1 MTSHPPEAK
10 AGTGAWPGT
19 PILQLRDATVEID
32 RARLVGGVSIDL
44 MPGTVTG
51 LIGANGAGKS
61 TLLKVL
67 ARQQPMSSGD
77 CQLKGREIASFGS
90 REFSRHVGY
99 LPQSIPP
106 TQGLT
111 VEEIIR
117 MGRFPWHGVLG
128 PFTEKDA
135 RAVAD
140 ALRMTGMERFAGRFT
155 DTLSGGERQRCWI
168 AMLLAQEAGVLLL
181 DEPVSA
187 LDLRYQTE
195 TMELIRRISRT
206 RKISILV
213 ILHDINLA
221 ARFCDEVIALKRG
234 ERVWMGRAAELLDA
248 ETLEAIYD
256 TPMIIVSRPGT
267 NERFAFATLGT

>member
-1 MTSHPPEAK
+1 MTSHPAKAK
-10 AGTGAWPGT
+10 AGTGDHPGA

-32 RARLVGGVSIDL
+32 RARLVDGVSLDL
-44 MPGTVTG
+44 VPGTVTG
-51 LIGANGAGKS
+51 LVGANGAGKS

-67 ARQQPMSSGD
+67 ARQQPLSSGD

-90 REFSRHVGY
+90 REFSRHIGY

-111 VEEIIR
+111 VEEIVR
-117 MGRFPWHGVLG
+117 MGRFPWHGALG
-128 PFTEKDA
+128 PFTEKDV
-135 RAVAD
+135 RAVTN
-140 ALRMTGMERFAGRFT
+140 ALEMTGMVSFADRFT

-187 LDLRYQTE
+187 LDLRYQAE
-195 TMELIRRISRT
+195 TMELIRSISRT
-206 RKISILV
+206 RRISILV

-221 ARFCDEVIALKRG
+221 ARFCDEVIALKGG
-234 ERVWMGRAAELLDA
+234 ENVWMGRAAELLDA
-248 ETLEAIYD
+248 EILGAIYD
-256 TPMIIVSRPGT
+256 TPMVIVSRPGT
-267 NERFAFATLGT
+267 DERFAFATLGP